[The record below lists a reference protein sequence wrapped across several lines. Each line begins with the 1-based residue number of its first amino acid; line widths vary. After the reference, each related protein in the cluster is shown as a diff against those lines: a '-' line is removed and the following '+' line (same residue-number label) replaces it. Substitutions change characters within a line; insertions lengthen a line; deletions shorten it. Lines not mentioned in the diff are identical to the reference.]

1 MKMCPQ
7 STDNPTGNDNAPCIL
22 IPIEAEGVHVYADA
36 DALDGQWVIFLSI
49 AGHKDAVKAVSAT
62 LLTNHWINVGS
73 HEICLLPRT
82 KYSTSVKAL
91 PSGIVHTAI
100 FIKNDLGQSQT
111 YYALT
116 ARPEPTVSD
125 LYFTALIKHSAV
137 PVHSGWKAWLYKR
150 AVQRKEVE
158 ALTAHGIHGIKISL
172 DDISLA
178 EDISTALKK
187 GRLKRA
193 FNNSLLPFSK
203 TFGISKLSVDRAWSK

>member
-1 MKMCPQ
+1 MNVHPQ
-7 STDNPTGNDNAPCIL
+7 SNTNSTGTDCPSV
-22 IPIEAEGVHVYADA
+22 IPIEADGFHAYVDA
-36 DALDGQWVIFLSI
+36 FALDGQWVVFISI
-49 AGHKDAVKAVSAT
+49 AGHKDSVKAIRAR
-62 LLTNHWINVGS
+62 LLTNHWINVGI
-73 HEICLLPRT
+73 HEICLLPKT
-82 KYSTSVKAL
+82 KYGTSVKAL
-91 PSGIVHTAI
+91 PSGIVHTAV
-100 FIKNDLGQSQT
+100 FMKNDLGQSQT

-187 GRLKRA
+187 GKLKKV
-193 FNNSLLPFSK
+193 FDNVSLLPFSK
-203 TFGISKLSVDRAWSK
+203 TSSRI

>member
-1 MKMCPQ
+1 M
-7 STDNPTGNDNAPCIL
+7 
-22 IPIEAEGVHVYADA
+22 
-36 DALDGQWVIFLSI
+36 
-49 AGHKDAVKAVSAT
+49 
-62 LLTNHWINVGS
+62 
-73 HEICLLPRT
+73 
-82 KYSTSVKAL
+82 
-91 PSGIVHTAI
+91 
-100 FIKNDLGQSQT
+100 KNDLGQSQT

-125 LYFTALIKHSAV
+125 LYFTALVKHSAV

-187 GRLKRA
+187 GKLRKV
-193 FNNSLLPFSK
+193 FDNVSLLPFSK
-203 TFGISKLSVDRAWSK
+203 TSSRI

>member
-1 MKMCPQ
+1 MAQGKPEINVCPQ
-7 STDNPTGNDNAPCIL
+7 STDDSTRSNNTPRVLT
-22 IPIEAEGVHVYADA
+22 PIEAEGFHAYADA
-36 DALDGQWVIFLSI
+36 YALDGQWVIFLSI
-49 AGHKDAVKAVSAT
+49 AGHKDAVKAVRAT
-62 LLTNHWINVGS
+62 LLTNHWINVGI
-73 HEICLLPRT
+73 HEICLLPKT
-82 KYSTSVKAL
+82 KYGTNVKAL
-91 PSGIVHTAI
+91 PSGIVHTAV
-100 FIKNDLGQSQT
+100 FMKNDLGQSQT

-150 AVQRKEVE
+150 AVRRKEVE

-187 GRLKRA
+187 GKLKKV
-193 FNNSLLPFSK
+193 FDNVSLLPFSK
-203 TFGISKLSVDRAWSK
+203 TSARI